1 MKEKQLS
8 LFGDFF
14 NIPKNKNNLLLLQN
28 RKNIVPLQNKNETDK
43 MLGKAKIAKVYK
55 ELPAPVDFIRF
66 GNEFVD
72 EFLSGKEA
80 TKLTINA
87 LKIVFNIVSQ
97 LRNEQFQEKN
107 QPQQLR
113 LFEEEFAS
121 EHNLFAEIKIK
132 NSLITRNTEELKKAY
147 FSLATYKY
155 GYYEFINSDG
165 SEIEALGGLISQVF
179 FNKTKGYTV
188 FLINSYWMKRL
199 LQIDSY
205 NKTLYNLVY
214 NVRSNKHI
222 LFYFWLSKI
231 PMEGTIIK
239 VSTLNEYFDINYPSA
254 REICRDFLKSI
265 RENLNK
271 YSHKSF
277 NYNYMGELITIKP
290 YLTQYIDS
298 EATMNEAT
306 KKEIKSDYKI
316 RYFKDRH
323 QLTEEEIK
331 QIKYILEKEKNLTT
345 LELFSEAYESFVA
358 DCRKKDEKATDY
370 IGRKFLIKY
379 QEYIELSYSKTKEAK
394 YIPRCPFQVY

>member
-1 MKEKQLS
+1 MEEKQLS

-107 QPQQLR
+107 QPQQLK

-121 EHNLFAEIKIK
+121 EHNSYSEIKIR
-132 NSLITRNTEELKKAY
+132 NSVITRDSELLKKAY
-147 FSLATYKY
+147 EFLESYKKGWY
-155 GYYEFINSDG
+155 NFTT
-165 SEIEALGGLISQVF
+165 SEGKNVQAYGGLISNIFYQES
-179 FNKTKGYTV
+179 GYTS
-188 FLINSYWMKRL
+188 FLISSYWIKRL
-199 LQIDSY
+199 IQIDSY
-205 NKTLYNLVY
+205 NKTLYRLVY

-231 PMEGTIIK
+231 PMEGTVVK
-239 VSTLNEYFDINYPSA
+239 VSTLNEYFDINYSGA

-298 EATMNEAT
+298 EATVNEAT
-306 KKEIKSDYKI
+306 KKEIRSDYKI

-331 QIKYILEKEKNLTT
+331 QIKYILEKEKNPKT

-394 YIPRCPFQVY
+394 YIPRCPFQVC